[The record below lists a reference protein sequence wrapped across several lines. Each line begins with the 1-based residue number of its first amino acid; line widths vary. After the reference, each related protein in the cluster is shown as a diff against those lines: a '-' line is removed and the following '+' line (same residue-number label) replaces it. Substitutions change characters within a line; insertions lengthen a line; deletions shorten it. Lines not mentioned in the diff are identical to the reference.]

1 MLKKFLL
8 IIATTLMVLGCG
20 KKEEK
25 IAQDERFLFGT
36 LIKVVVYGENE
47 KAAKEALEKAF
58 EEIKRIDNAYNSKD
72 TNSQIFALNN
82 SGNKEITVDDEGK
95 YLFEKVAYVHNLSEG
110 KYDVTISPLM
120 NIWGFGEIEKE
131 SLPTDKEIE
140 EALTKVDF
148 SKVKIEGNKIKIAD
162 PNIEVDTGSFLKG
175 YAIQRAKEILQK
187 NGIKR
192 AFITAV
198 SSIDTIGTKPGDNPW
213 RIGLQNPE
221 NPQEMLGVIELNSQ
235 SMGVSGDYQTYVE
248 IDGKRYHHILDK
260 ATGYPVA
267 DKKMVAVICSDSFM
281 ADMYSTAFY
290 SMKTEEVMKYAES
303 NEGLEVL
310 IVDSDGNI
318 IKSSRFVIALKK

>member
-8 IIATTLMVLGCG
+8 VTATALIVLGCG

-25 IAQDERFLFGT
+25 IVQDERFLFGT
-36 LIKVVVYGENE
+36 LIKVVVYDENE

-72 TNSQIFALNN
+72 ANSQIFVLNN
-82 SGNKEITVDDEGK
+82 SENKEITVDDEGR
-95 YLFEKVAYVHNLSEG
+95 YLFEKVAYIHNLSKG
-110 KYDVTISPLM
+110 KYDITISPLM
-120 NIWGFGEIEKE
+120 NVWGFGELEKATIPTEKE
-131 SLPTDKEIE
+131 IN

-148 SKVKIEGNKIKIAD
+148 SKVQIDGNKIKIAD
-162 PNIEVDTGSFLKG
+162 SAIEVDTGSFLKG
-175 YAIQRAKEILQK
+175 YAIQKAKELLEK
-187 NGIKR
+187 NEIKR

-198 SSIDTIGTKPGDNPW
+198 SSIDTIGTKPGNNPW
-213 RIGLQNPE
+213 KIGLQNPE

-248 IDGKRYHHILDK
+248 IDGKKYHHILDK
-260 ATGYPVA
+260 ETGYPVA
-267 DKKMVAVICSDSFM
+267 DKKMVAVICNDSFM

-290 SMKTEEVMKYAES
+290 SMETEEVIKYAES
-303 NEGLEVL
+303 REGLEVL

-318 IKSSRFVIALKK
+318 IKSSEFVITLRK